1 MIRSQ
6 SLVLLSFLVA
16 TTAMACGNSKPKGT
30 ENTTTPGYHVGNTGG
45 TGGTDVD
52 QALQPNGDLLVKGI
66 IRDFR
71 KTFPDMEPC
80 SNNSAKVCDSKHDE
94 QHPGCEST
102 GQCIVAMTLGA
113 DGKPQYAGPAG
124 GTETTTGP
132 ANFNAWFHDTS
143 NSMAAQVEMPLSPT
157 GTGTYVYENM
167 NFFPID
173 GQLFGNESTDGNGV
187 SHNFNFTTEWHLV
200 FTYQPGQTFRFHGDD
215 DLWVFVDGKLVI
227 DLGGIH
233 NGHDAT
239 LQLDTLGMAAGT
251 DHLFEIFYCERHVTQ
266 SEIEIETTIQ
276 FTGSVGTIVN

>member
-1 MIRSQ
+1 
-6 SLVLLSFLVA
+6 
-16 TTAMACGNSKPKGT
+16 
-30 ENTTTPGYHVGNTGG
+30 
-45 TGGTDVD
+45 
-52 QALQPNGDLLVKGI
+52 
-66 IRDFR
+66 
-71 KTFPDMEPC
+71 MEPC